1 MTTIIKYQSNTSKN
15 GKPTFCQV
23 LWHQQFK
30 MMLTSSE
37 WNDSK
42 TVERKIGLT
51 LTLFSNVKNL
61 LSLTTI
67 ATSIGR
73 QPKSKRRERKDLARR
88 RQNGHLY
95 KPKKFEIKE
104 RKNDFLVFFQIVKWR
119 FSFSYVVI
127 VMLRFASK
135 WKCDVFFRIFAHCCV
150 SISFCCE

>member
-1 MTTIIKYQSNTSKN
+1 MTTIIKYLQEWQTNILPSS
-15 GKPTFCQV
+15 
-23 LWHQQFK
+23 WHHISSSRL
-30 MMLTSSE
+30 MLTSSK
-37 WNDSK
+37 SK

-104 RKNDFLVFFQIVKWR
+104 RKNDFFSFFQIVKWR

>member
-1 MTTIIKYQSNTSKN
+1 
-15 GKPTFCQV
+15 
-23 LWHQQFK
+23 
-30 MMLTSSE
+30 MMLTSSSK

-104 RKNDFLVFFQIVKWR
+104 RKNDFLVFFN
-119 FSFSYVVI
+119 
-127 VMLRFASK
+127 
-135 WKCDVFFRIFAHCCV
+135 
-150 SISFCCE
+150 